1 MVLPVVCGVLLVEFT
16 GQINSL
22 YKRATNMF
30 FFSSGVHSV
39 QELDNAAV
47 MEHYFSQW
55 TANSNVLPSLPLVKA
70 NCSVLR
76 CPRDI
81 PMNSQIAGF
90 SCIRTRILC
99 DVYTYDTG
107 VGFVSSC
114 CSFKGCRF
122 WGWGPDTLKYVGVV
136 RVGFDPLKCHIRSFK
151 TVAGKHCKFHNMKD
165 ERLVPKTE
173 SKTNFSRRL
182 KQFDGLTW
190 LSRSSAHS

>member
-114 CSFKGCRF
+114 CSVQGRRS
-122 WGWGPDTLKYVGVV
+122 WYLG
-136 RVGFDPLKCHIRSFK
+136 GFDHLKICSRGQSMFWLRKISHSFIQNCCNTLQLTQQEGWK
-151 TVAGKHCKFHNMKD
+151 TCVKNG
-165 ERLVPKTE
+165 R
-173 SKTNFSRRL
+173 
-182 KQFDGLTW
+182 
-190 LSRSSAHS
+190 